1 MKYPPGHPIWKH
13 RRMKLLQ
20 RRKEGCTYRE
30 LAEEFNLS
38 RERCAQLVRRAEYEE
53 EDIPQLELS
62 PQTQGALQLSGI
74 FGPQGRDKWYEALP
88 RPENASECERWAKE
102 IVAFLSQHSDEDLLR
117 IRGIGPKRL
126 EELREFERRAA

>member
-1 MKYPPGHPIWKH
+1 M
-13 RRMKLLQ
+13 LLQ
-20 RRKEGCTYRE
+20 QGKHIRFVNFSIWLLQK
-30 LAEEFNLS
+30 LAWTGTSTWKL
-38 RERCAQLVRRAEYEE
+38 
-53 EDIPQLELS
+53 I
-62 PQTQGALQLSGI
+62 SGI